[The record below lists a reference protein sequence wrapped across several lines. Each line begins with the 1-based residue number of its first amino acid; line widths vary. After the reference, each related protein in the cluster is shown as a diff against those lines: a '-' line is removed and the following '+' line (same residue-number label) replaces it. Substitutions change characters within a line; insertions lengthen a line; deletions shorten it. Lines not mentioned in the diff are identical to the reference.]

1 MDTRDNI
8 AEALERIDSLT
19 NQATPYER
27 YKLSRAREILRSCM
41 DNEALWRQDQTAYG
55 RAREL
60 VNFLDV
66 YSRHQV
72 DPGVS
77 WFDADGCLVPKTV
90 DTETLLEKF
99 SDDALEEANAICYF
113 LGVPQEREKPWSM
126 VINTR
131 TTASGE
137 REFVS
142 RQRRPGSVSE
152 YDSADG
158 GDKAEESD
166 PFTDEEEGED
176 AGWADSSAGPR
187 WWYM

>member
-1 MDTRDNI
+1 
-8 AEALERIDSLT
+8 
-19 NQATPYER
+19 
-27 YKLSRAREILRSCM
+27 M
-41 DNEALWRQDQTAYG
+41 DNEALWHQDQTACE
-55 RAREL
+55 RARKL
-60 VNFLDV
+60 VDFLDM
-66 YSRHQV
+66 YLRRQV
-72 DPGVS
+72 DSGVW

-99 SDDALEEANAICYF
+99 SDDALEEANEICYF
-113 LGVPQEREKPWSM
+113 LGVPQEREKPWS
-126 VINTR
+126 VVVNTR
-131 TTASGE
+131 TTASGG

-166 PFTDEEEGED
+166 PFTDEEEDED
-176 AGWADSSAGPR
+176 AGWGADSSAGHR